1 MQTQTNAVDELIEP
15 KRRRH
20 APSAEAPKPPL
31 VIKATSGWAPIQFR
45 ELWSYRELL
54 YFLVW
59 RDVKVKYKQTAIG
72 IAWTVLQPIA
82 NVILFTLIFGRLARM
97 PTNGVPYPIFF
108 YAGFLPWQIFA
119 IGLSQSS
126 TSLVSSQALLTKVY
140 FPRVLIPAGV
150 VFAGVVDA
158 AISFVVLLAFYAYYG
173 MTPTLAILAVPALIV
188 LAFLSALGAGVWLS
202 ALNVR
207 YRDVQ
212 AALPLLSQIWFF
224 ATPIAYAPTLLPA
237 SWRALY
243 NLNPMTGVIEGV
255 RWALFRTPAHLPN
268 SSLIAIAVI
277 AVLLG
282 SGLAY
287 FRRVERTFADVV

>member
-15 KRRRH
+15 KRRPR
-20 APSAEAPKPPL
+20 APSAGAPKPPL
-31 VIKATSGWAPIQFR
+31 VIKATSGWASIRFR

-82 NVILFTLIFGRLARM
+82 NVILFTLIFGHLARL

-126 TSLVSSQALLTKVY
+126 TSLVSNQALLTKVY

-150 VFAGVVDA
+150 VLAGVVDA

-173 MTPTLAILAVPALIV
+173 MTPTFAIFALPIFIV

-212 AALPLLSQIWFF
+212 TALPLLSQIWFF

-243 NLNPMTGVIEGV
+243 DLNPMTGVLDGV
-255 RWALFRTPAHLPN
+255 RWALFRTPVHFPIA
-268 SSLIAIAVI
+268 SLVATAVI
-277 AVLLG
+277 ALLLG